1 MPLHKD
7 PRYCHAHGVTSA
19 LQARFHGQVLKCA
32 IGLLMIE
39 TIPLK
44 RPSFLRDG
52 SLGNEVAEGCAIGEK
67 DVRRPSLSASKRATP
82 EPMVSIKY
90 LCEVCGAWCRK
101 WIPACSV
108 ISTKLPGIEPD
119 AVAGLVC
126 CCADAA
132 ETSSR
137 ATRLLQLGIIAKAS
151 GFDERDC
158 CDAARSR
165 ILSLGRDQH
174 VGRRLTV
181 STPVRAQLAVEIFD
195 EVALVVCED
204 LHAG

>member
-137 ATRLLQLGIIAKAS
+137 ATRLLQLGIIAEPLVSMNETAVLRLDLLSNIGTGLEYCIRTGK
-151 GFDERDC
+151 RDL
-158 CDAARSR
+158 DSS
-165 ILSLGRDQH
+165 SL
-174 VGRRLTV
+174 VG
-181 STPVRAQLAVEIFD
+181 
-195 EVALVVCED
+195 
-204 LHAG
+204 